1 MTDPTA
7 WPQLLRLALLGT
19 RQGSGPVPALPELP
33 APPDAPAEAQL
44 LHAAGAL
51 GLMRKAGYLA
61 PTVTAAA
68 PAPAGPETLPA
79 LGKTGTDALRQLLD
93 GQYPE
98 LLPGYLQALA
108 RHGRRVPHRLL
119 VALLE
124 LAATR
129 PELREPAAAV
139 LGTRGA
145 WLAALN
151 PAWTALLAASAADA
165 ASWDTG
171 TPAQRRDYLAALLRR
186 DPARA
191 RELLAAALP
200 QEPARNQAVLLAA
213 LQQPNP
219 ADEALLTPYLASKSK
234 EVRRAVVPLLA
245 RLPCSALAERLWQ
258 RAQPYLNLKTPLLG
272 ADKLEV
278 TLPEAWDAGWLA
290 DGIEQKD
297 ARYTGEKAAWLGQLL
312 ALVPPQRWAAHW
324 QVGPDKLL
332 QLAAAGEWSDLLL
345 GAWRE
350 ALHLHRAADWALAY
364 LGLQLANPKVV
375 LLPAEVVTEL
385 LPPTE
390 VHALLLRELPNQPRL
405 GQPEAAWEP
414 LLLTAPGPW
423 PAALTERALRLIEN
437 TLTVSGTAPRYS
449 LHYRLQ
455 ALLRHMQGAVPPEQY
470 ARCAEVLN
478 ALREVEPSLNYA
490 FNHLL
495 DALQFREQLAGT
507 FTEPP
512 APDGG

>member
-33 APPDAPAEAQL
+33 APPDASAEARV
-44 LHAAGAL
+44 LHAAGTL
-51 GLMRKAGYLA
+51 GLLRKAGYRA
-61 PTVTAAA
+61 PVATADA
-68 PAPAGPETLPA
+68 PAPAGPEIRPA

-93 GQYPE
+93 GQYRD
-98 LLPGYLQALA
+98 LLPDYLRELA

-119 VALLE
+119 VPLLE

-129 PELREPAAAV
+129 PELREPTAAV

-145 WLAALN
+145 WLAAQN
-151 PAWTALLAASAADA
+151 PAWTALLAAAAADQ

-171 TPAQRRDYLAALLRR
+171 TPAQRRDYLATLFRHE
-186 DPARA
+186 PATA
-191 RELLAAALP
+191 RELLTAALP
-200 QEPARNQAVLLAA
+200 QEPARNQALLLAA
-213 LQQPNP
+213 LPQPAA
-219 ADEALLTPYLASKSK
+219 ADEALLAPYLLSKSK
-234 EVRRAVVPLLA
+234 DVRRVVVPLLA
-245 RLPCSALAERLWQ
+245 QLPGSALAEQLWQ
-258 RAQPYLNLKTPLLG
+258 RAQPYLALKKPLLG
-272 ADKLEV
+272 ANKLEV

-297 ARYTGEKAAWLGQLL
+297 GRYTGEKAAWLGQLL
-312 ALVPPQRWAAHW
+312 TLIPPRRWAAHW
-324 QVGPDKLL
+324 NTSPEKLL
-332 QLAAAGEWSDLLL
+332 ALAAASEWADLLL
-345 GAWRE
+345 TAWRE

-364 LGLQLANPKVV
+364 LGLQLANPKVM
-375 LLPAEVVTEL
+375 LLPPDVVTEL
-385 LPPTE
+385 VPPAE

-405 GQPEAAWEP
+405 TQPEAAWEP

-423 PAALTERALRLIEN
+423 PEALTERALRLVEN
-437 TLTVSGTAPRYS
+437 TLTVSGNAPRYS

-455 ALLRHMQGAVPPEQY
+455 TLLRHMQQAVPPAQY
-470 ARCAEVLN
+470 AHCAGALN
-478 ALREVEPSLNYA
+478 ALREVEPSLNHA

-495 DALQFREQLAGT
+495 DALQFRQQLAGT

-512 APDGG
+512 APDG